1 MKNLIYII
9 LSTFLLLTF
18 SKAHFLTFIP
28 KSDIVTDKKSSNLKL
43 ESMFIHPFEQTGM
56 TMEKPYGI
64 FLENEN
70 NSLSLEQTEKFGHKA
85 WNSSY
90 DIKKPGVYKF
100 YVKPQAY
107 YEPSEEKFISHVP
120 KIIISAFGREDSWD
134 EPLGL
139 KYEIIPLVKPFGLYA
154 GNIFQGKVLHN
165 SKPASNV
172 EVEVELF
179 NTFGLKAASDAHI
192 TQVVKTDENGNFS
205 FVMNHKG
212 WWGFAALIE
221 EGEKEYKG
229 KKYPI
234 ENGAL
239 LWIKAY

>member
-1 MKNLIYII
+1 MKNFTYII
-9 LSTFLLLTF
+9 LLSILSPLFVN
-18 SKAHFLTFIP
+18 AHFLVLLP
-28 KSDIVTDKKSSNLKL
+28 QSDIIQDKKNSKIKL

-56 TMEKPYGI
+56 TMEKPLGI
-64 FLENEN
+64 YLENKD
-70 NSLSLEQTEKFGHKA
+70 NSLVLEETKKFGHKA

-90 DIKKPGVYKF
+90 TIKRPGVYKF
-100 YVKPQAY
+100 FVQP
-107 YEPSEEKFISHVP
+107 EPYFEPNEEKFISHVP
-120 KIIISAFGREDSWD
+120 KIIISAFGREDGWD
-134 EPLGL
+134 EELGL
-139 KYEIIPLVKPFGLYA
+139 KYEIIPITRPFGLYS

-165 SKPASNV
+165 GKALSNL
-172 EVEVELF
+172 EVEVELY
-179 NTFGLKAASDAHI
+179 NTFGLKAPSNAHI
-192 TQVVKTDENGNFS
+192 TQVVKTDANGIFS

-221 EGEKEYKG
+221 EGTKEYNG